1 MTLICF
7 GDSNT
12 WGYDSRSYLGGRY
25 DEGTRWPCLLSSA
38 LGAEVRELGENGR
51 CVPHTAAEHSRAL
64 AELRRAAPADWLL
77 VMLGGNDLLTADEP
91 LAETPAAR
99 MELFLPRVRALP
111 ALEQARTLLIAPPPF
126 VRGAWVGTDRLVSE
140 SRRLAGLY
148 GRVAAR
154 LGISFLD
161 AGALPLQYDGVHF
174 TEEAHR
180 LLAGKLAAFIR
191 G

>member
-1 MTLICF
+1 
-7 GDSNT
+7 
-12 WGYDSRSYLGGRY
+12 
-25 DEGTRWPCLLSSA
+25 
-38 LGAEVRELGENGR
+38 
-51 CVPHTAAEHSRAL
+51 
-64 AELRRAAPADWLL
+64 
-77 VMLGGNDLLTADEP
+77 
-91 LAETPAAR
+91 
-99 MELFLPRVRALP
+99 MELFLPRARTLP
-111 ALEQARTLLIAPPPF
+111 ALARARTLLIAPPPF

>member
-1 MTLICF
+1 
-7 GDSNT
+7 
-12 WGYDSRSYLGGRY
+12 
-25 DEGTRWPCLLSSA
+25 
-38 LGAEVRELGENGR
+38 
-51 CVPHTAAEHSRAL
+51 
-64 AELRRAAPADWLL
+64 
-77 VMLGGNDLLTADEP
+77 MLGGNDLLTADEP

-99 MELFLPRVRALP
+99 MELFLPRPRALP

-140 SRRLAGLY
+140 SRRWPGSMGAWPRGWGY
-148 GRVAAR
+148 H
-154 LGISFLD
+154 SSD

-180 LLAGKLAAFIR
+180 LLAGKLAAFIS